1 MGLFLNHATR
11 RGLSVDGGRR
21 GFFGGGGDA
30 GGVGG
35 GRFLPKRESKASVG
49 MIVQVNVEQ
58 VGTHFIHARMF
69 YE

>member
-1 MGLFLNHATR
+1 M
-11 RGLSVDGGRR
+11 R

-69 YE
+69 YERARKRIGRKRIIGRSD